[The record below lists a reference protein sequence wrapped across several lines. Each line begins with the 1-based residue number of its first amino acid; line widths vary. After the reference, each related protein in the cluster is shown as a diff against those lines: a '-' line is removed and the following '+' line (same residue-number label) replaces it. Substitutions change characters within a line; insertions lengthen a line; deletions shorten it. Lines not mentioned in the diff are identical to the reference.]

1 MERRHEA
8 QGEIAMATWI
18 SLSHTGPLQVSHV
31 ERSLVVYGVPDDRQQ
46 KCTARNHGSRY
57 HLGSVRQMTVSI
69 AFFLRH

>member
-31 ERSLVVYGVPDDRQQ
+31 ERGLVVHGVDIHPGRS
-46 KCTARNHGSRY
+46 AAGVHGPKSR
-57 HLGSVRQMTVSI
+57 
-69 AFFLRH
+69 